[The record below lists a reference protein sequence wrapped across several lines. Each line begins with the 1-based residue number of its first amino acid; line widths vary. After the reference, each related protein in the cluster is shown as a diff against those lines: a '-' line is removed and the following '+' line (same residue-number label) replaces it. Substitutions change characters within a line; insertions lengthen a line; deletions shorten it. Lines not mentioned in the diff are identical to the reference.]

1 MRSSV
6 EQFLSYLREGTA
18 IRSHED
24 FDSLLEM
31 LCRYYTEFYPAEN
44 ESISEAYA
52 SILPLIQPLSHKRER
67 RLLFIIGRRCQEHE
81 RAAFQEGV
89 RVGAQLTMEFA
100 LGSEGESTAL
110 WRKNVIPGFGSRPP
124 G

>member
-1 MRSSV
+1 MRSCV
-6 EQFLSYLREGTA
+6 EQFLSYLRDGTA
-18 IRSHED
+18 IRGHED

-31 LCRYYTEFYPAEN
+31 LCRYYTEFYPTEN

-67 RLLFIIGRRCQEHE
+67 RLLFIIGQLCQEHE

-89 RVGAQLTMEFA
+89 LMMELA
-100 LGSEGESTAL
+100 E
-110 WRKNVIPGFGSRPP
+110 
-124 G
+124 